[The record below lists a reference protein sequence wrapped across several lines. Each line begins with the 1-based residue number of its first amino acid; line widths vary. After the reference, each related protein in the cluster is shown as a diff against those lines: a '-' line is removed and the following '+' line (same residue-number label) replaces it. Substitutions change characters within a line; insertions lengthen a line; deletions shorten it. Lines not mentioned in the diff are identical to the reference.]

1 MTNLY
6 CIYRQVPLYDRFD
19 DHLCGARITPLPMTY
34 RTKALAAKLAAR
46 LDQDEYESSFGE
58 VSYWAGPV
66 DDSTFQARYAVGQ
79 NLYHTADVF

>member
-1 MTNLY
+1 MTLY

-19 DHLCGARITPLPMTY
+19 DHICGARITPLPMTY
-34 RTKALAAKLAAR
+34 STKALAEKLAAR

-66 DDSTFQARYAVGQ
+66 ADSTYQARYAVGQ
-79 NLYHTADVF
+79 KYWYTEEIF